1 MKQNKR
7 TLLKSVF
14 IGYCAVIIFLSVYPV
29 PAPQT
34 PDLPLDKIVHAAAY
48 FILGALAA
56 VVFQV
61 MGRSGV
67 RTRALVF
74 TLGFGIT
81 IECIQYFLPFRSFDW
96 IDMACN
102 VAGSVSGILAVSF
115 VQKIRRGFDE

>member
-1 MKQNKR
+1 MKQKR
-7 TLLKSVF
+7 ILLKSVF
-14 IGYCAVIIFLSVYPV
+14 IGYCAAIIFLSVYPV
-29 PAPQT
+29 PAPRT
-34 PDLPLDKIVHAAAY
+34 PEVPLDKIMHAVAY

-56 VVFQV
+56 AVFQT

-67 RTRALVF
+67 RIRAFVF

-102 VAGSVSGILAVSF
+102 VAGSALGILAVSF
-115 VQKIRRGFDE
+115 VQKKKAAVR